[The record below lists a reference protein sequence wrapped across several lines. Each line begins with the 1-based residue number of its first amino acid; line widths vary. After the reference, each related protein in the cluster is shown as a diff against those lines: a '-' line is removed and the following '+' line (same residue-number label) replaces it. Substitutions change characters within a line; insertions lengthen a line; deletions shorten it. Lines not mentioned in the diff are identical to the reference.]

1 MQKIAFLMRLKPGVE
16 AEYKKRHDEIWPELS
31 AALSAAG
38 VRDYSI
44 FLNEETLEL
53 FAVLKLTP
61 DNKRET
67 LPHLPVMRR
76 WWDSMADLMLVD
88 ETNRPIERPLTLVFH
103 MD

>member
-1 MQKIAFLMRLKPGVE
+1 MEKIAFLMRLKPGVE
-16 AEYKKRHDEIWPELS
+16 AEYKKRHDEIWPELA

-44 FLNEETLEL
+44 FLDEETLDL

-88 ETNRPIERPLTLVFH
+88 ETNRPIERALKLVFH

>member
-16 AEYKKRHDEIWPELS
+16 AEYKKRHDEIWPEL
-31 AALSAAG
+31 AEALSAAG

-44 FLNEETLEL
+44 FLNEETLDL

-67 LPHLPVMRR
+67 LPHFPVMRR

-88 ETNRPIERPLTLVFH
+88 ETNRPIEHPLRLVFH